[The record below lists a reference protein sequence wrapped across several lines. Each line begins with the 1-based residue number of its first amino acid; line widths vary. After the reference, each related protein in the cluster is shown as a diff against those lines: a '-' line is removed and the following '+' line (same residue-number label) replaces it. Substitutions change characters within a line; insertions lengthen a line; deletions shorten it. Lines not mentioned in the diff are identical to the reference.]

1 MAANNNIEL
10 ITKYSPKAWDT
21 VYKQE
26 SMSSLL
32 DADSRLVQFTG
43 AKTVK
48 IAKFQSGGL
57 HDYYRNN
64 NANGYGDTRIPEV
77 PQSGADFVGAAGFGY
92 QRSAMRLIW
101 EEFTLRC
108 DRAAAF
114 QVEKFDNEE
123 SGEQLVGLGVTE
135 ISRTVIVPEVDAYCF
150 ATIASYCSTTLEN
163 MVYEEIAPAAAAGK
177 QTPIKALNAA
187 FLYFANHEVPVKDQI
202 VFCSPDFINALRET
216 NEVTKFLGQEDFK
229 EGKDINFQIFNYQGR
244 KLVETAPDRLR
255 THIELYGGGYKW
267 GANSRPINFLMVDK
281 AAVIHIVKY
290 EKVKVI
296 GDDLNLA
303 GQGFD
308 GYTIF
313 ARIYHDVFVPDNKR
327 IGLYCS
333 VKASGDPMAAKL
345 DILVEE
351 GKVKAI
357 TTWPGEKIAIV
368 LQANAGS
375 AVDTAVGSLGGT
387 KVLVQVGDAIDYSKE
402 YYSVVDGKVAATWKG
417 GDSIS
422 ISATAQDSTTHK
434 FNVTLNAA
442 DPDVKF
448 YYVQSSNTAPSSYDG
463 TTATSNAVVNGGQ
476 ITASDDYKTF
486 VVAYT
491 GTTFIKAV
499 EVADAY

>member
-1 MAANNNIEL
+1 MAVNNNIDL

-64 NANGYGDTRIPEV
+64 NAGGYGDERISQV
-77 PQSGADFVGAAGFGY
+77 PGSGTDFLNTMNGFGY
-92 QRSAMRLIW
+92 QRSAMRLVW
-101 EEFTLRC
+101 EEFTLKC

-114 QVEKFDNEE
+114 QVEMFDNEE

-150 ATIASYCSTTLEN
+150 STIASYCTKALGN
-163 MVYEEIAPAAAAGK
+163 LIEETIAPAAAAGK

-187 FLYFANHEVPVKDQI
+187 FVYFANHEVPVKDQI

-244 KLVETAPDRLR
+244 KLVETSPDRLR
-255 THIELYGGGYKW
+255 TNVVLGAGKYYW
-267 GANSRPINFLMVDK
+267 GADSKAINFLMVDK
-281 AAVIHIVKY
+281 AAVIHVVKY

-327 IGLYCS
+327 MGLYCS
-333 VKASGDPMAAKL
+333 IVAGEPVAAKL
-345 DILVEE
+345 DILVE
-351 GKVKAI
+351 GGAIKSI
-357 TTWPGEKIAIV
+357 TTWPGEKLALV
-368 LQANAGS
+368 FKAASG
-375 AVDTAVGSLGGT
+375 DAVGTALSSLT
-387 KVLVQVGDAIDYSKE
+387 SPVYVKAGDAFDYSKA
-402 YYSVVDGKVAATWKG
+402 YYSVVGTEVVAVWEPK
-417 GDSIS
+417 DSIS
-422 ISATAQDSTTHK
+422 ITATTMDSTTHK
-434 FNVTLNAA
+434 FNVYMNSSLEGISYKYAA
-442 DPDVKF
+442 AASAPTTVTG
-448 YYVQSSNTAPSSYDG
+448 TAVTSGAEITADG
-463 TTATSNAVVNGGQ
+463 TNPTYVIAYNDSTVIKVV
-476 ITASDDYKTF
+476 K
-486 VVAYT
+486 
-491 GTTFIKAV
+491 
-499 EVADAY
+499 VADAY

>member
-1 MAANNNIEL
+1 MAVNNNIDL
-10 ITKYSPKAWDT
+10 ITKYSPKAWDA

-64 NANGYGDTRIPEV
+64 NANGYGDTRIPQV
-77 PQSGADFVGAAGFGY
+77 PGSGTDFLNTANGFGY
-92 QRSAMRLIW
+92 QKSAMRLVW
-101 EEFTLRC
+101 EEFTLKC

-150 ATIASYCSTTLEN
+150 STIASYCTPSLGN
-163 MVYEEIAPAAAAGK
+163 MVYETITNKAELSTGEQRPL
-177 QTPIKALNAA
+177 KALNAA

-244 KLVETAPDRLR
+244 KLVETSPDRLR
-255 THIELYGGGYKW
+255 TQIELYGGGYKW
-267 GANSRPINFLMVDK
+267 AAGSLPINFLMVDK
-281 AAVIHIVKY
+281 AAVIHVVKY

-327 IGLYCS
+327 MGLYCS
-333 VKASGDPMAAKL
+333 AKGSGDPMAAKL
-345 DILVEE
+345 DILGEN

-357 TTWPGEKIAIV
+357 TTWPGEKIALV
-368 LQANAGS
+368 FKADAG
-375 AVDTAVGSLGGT
+375 TAVGATLASGS
-387 KVLVQVGDAIDYSKE
+387 LVQVGDAIDYTKV
-402 YYSVVDGKVAATWKG
+402 YYSVVDGKVAAKLTPM
-417 GDSIS
+417 
-422 ISATAQDSTTHK
+422 SATTPDASHK
-434 FNVTLNAA
+434 MKVTLPISDPGVSYYAVAA
-442 DPDVKF
+442 AA
-448 YYVQSSNTAPSSYDG
+448 APSAVADSYTDIASG
-463 TTATSNAVVNGGQ
+463 AEVTAD
-476 ITASDDYKTF
+476 DDYATYLVAHAGSTF
-486 VVAYT
+486 L
-491 GTTFIKAV
+491 GTIKI
-499 EVADAY
+499 ADAY